1 MRKWGNIKDFNFPS
15 YCLVGGMKKW
25 SDEKKF
31 CLVEKKNE
39 KVEIIDYINLFSCPS
54 RYSNLKKYI
63 SY

>member
-31 CLVEKKNE
+31 CLVEKKKWE
-39 KVEIIDYINLFSCPS
+39 GRDYRLYKFTFMS
-54 RYSNLKKYI
+54 
-63 SY
+63 